1 MSEPASDRWLSIAM
15 SVLLHGTIIGLLA
28 YGWWHYEHRP
38 ITPSVSISATVVDAH
53 TLQGLGVSPK
63 SVPKPPP
70 PQPVSPPQGPPAPT
84 PQELA
89 LRQQAAQAEAER
101 LAAAQAEQQRLK
113 QQQSVAQAEA
123 KAQARAKAQAQEKKK
138 ARAAERAKAQ
148 ARARAK
154 ALARKQAEARKLA
167 EARRRREAAKQA
179 AEARKLAAERA
190 AKARAAR
197 IAQLQQALKEDAQ
210 SNAQTRAA
218 VAGWVNAVTQ
228 RVEAAWIKPPT
239 ARSNLSCTIR
249 VVLVPGGAVSSV
261 SLGQCNGDEAVRES
275 IEAAVYR
282 ASPLPPLP
290 DADLYNQP
298 IDFVFT
304 PESP

>member
-38 ITPSVSISATVVDAH
+38 ITPSVSISARVVDAH
-53 TLQGLGVSPK
+53 SLQGLGVSAK
-63 SVPKPPP
+63 SVPKPLPQPP
-70 PQPVSPPQGPPAPT
+70 PQPQPVSPPQGPPAPT

-89 LRQQAAQAEAER
+89 LRQQAAQAEAAR
-101 LAAAQAEQQRLK
+101 VAAAKAEQQRL
-113 QQQSVAQAEA
+113 QQQREAAAKAEATAQAEA
-123 KAQARAKAQAQEKKK
+123 RQRAKDKAEAK
-138 ARAAERAKAQ
+138 ARAAAKAAARERAA
-148 ARARAK
+148 
-154 ALARKQAEARKLA
+154 ARKRV
-167 EARRRREAAKQA
+167 EARRKLEEAKKRA
-179 AEARKLAAERA
+179 AARKLAAERA

-197 IAQLQQALKEDAQ
+197 IAQLQQALQEDAQ
-210 SNAQTRAA
+210 SNARTSAA
-218 VAGWVNAVTQ
+218 VAGWVQAVTQ
-228 RVEAAWIKPPT
+228 RVEAAWIKPST
-239 ARSNLSCTIR
+239 AHSNLSCTIR
-249 VVLVPGGAVSSV
+249 VVLVQGGSVSSV

-298 IDFVFT
+298 IDFVFA